1 MTADYDAIRA
11 HEHAIAQVVP
21 LLTAMQSVAEIAFRR
36 AEERLPPLT
45 RYAELLE
52 TQLSQFGG
60 STGASFFSDAACLK
74 TLLLVIT
81 SERGLCGAFNQHLVS
96 RITADSARAPR
107 WRQKRSVGSRP
118 GTAGKRLFEAA
129 KEPLVYWSGVPSLA
143 LPSYADIEKAALDIF
158 YLMDTRRCGRLIVTH
173 NAPRRRFQYEVTSR
187 QLFPLDTTQTPPA
200 RSATPPVKPPEDI
213 ERRLTY
219 LVTVKRAP
227 IDLYEAVI
235 QSAISEEL
243 ARVAAMKLATDNA
256 QKLLEE
262 LTAEANHAR
271 QLSETS
277 ALLKIISGFE
287 AASRHEGV

>member
-60 STGASFFSDAACLK
+60 STGASFFSDAAGPK

-96 RITADSARAPR
+96 RITADLRGRRAASEEIEVACLG
-107 WRQKRSVGSRP
+107 RQ
-118 GTAGKRLFEAA
+118 GKRLFEAA

-143 LPSYADIEKAALDIF
+143 LPSYADIEKAALEILD
-158 YLMDTRRCGRLIVTH
+158 LMDTRRCGRLVVTH

-187 QLFPLDTTQTPPA
+187 QLFPLDATQTPA
-200 RSATPPVKPPEDI
+200 DRSATPPVKPPQDI
-213 ERRLTY
+213 ERLLTH
-219 LVTVKRAP
+219 LVTERVL

-277 ALLKIISGFE
+277 ALLEIISGFE

>member
-11 HEHAIAQVVP
+11 HEHAIGQVVP
-21 LLTAMQSVAEIAFRR
+21 LLAAMQSVAEIAFRR
-36 AEERLPPLT
+36 AEERLPPLA

-60 STGASFFSDAACLK
+60 STGASFFSDAAGPK
-74 TLLLVIT
+74 TLQLVIT
-81 SERGLCGAFNQHLVS
+81 SERGLCGAFNQHLVGS
-96 RITADSARAPR
+96 ITADLRRRRAASEQIEVACLG
-107 WRQKRSVGSRP
+107 RQ
-118 GTAGKRLFEAA
+118 GKRLFEAA

-143 LPSYADIEKAALDIF
+143 LPSYADIEKAALEILD
-158 YLMDTRRCGRLIVTH
+158 LMESRHCGRLVVTH
-173 NAPRRRFQYEVTSR
+173 NAPRRRFQYEVTSS
-187 QLFPLDTTQTPPA
+187 QLFPLDATQTPA
-200 RSATPPVKPPEDI
+200 RHETPPVKPPEDV
-213 ERRLTY
+213 ESLLTH
-219 LVTVKRAP
+219 LVTERVL

-256 QKLLEE
+256 RKLLEE

-277 ALLKIISGFE
+277 ALLEIISGFE
-287 AASRHEGV
+287 AASKLDGA